1 MPWKV
6 SDPMDQRKK
15 FIGVVETEAMSISE
29 ACEAF
34 GISRKTGYKW
44 LERYDADGIA
54 GLEERSH
61 APKNAVP
68 WALSSSMKQRLIA
81 LRRRRP
87 RWGPRKMLAWLEE
100 REPELDLPAA
110 STVGELLKR
119 EGLVRSRRRVR
130 HPRATPSELRVAT
143 APNDCWCVDFK
154 GQFVVGHEY
163 CYPLTA
169 TDLFSRFLLGCRG
182 LTTTATEEARPIFER
197 LFREY
202 GLPGAIR
209 SDNGPPFASV
219 GLGGLSR
226 LSVWWVRLGIRLE
239 RIPPGAPQHN
249 GQHERMHRTLKAETA
264 KPPEATFVA
273 QQRRF
278 DDFRVDFNTERPHEA
293 LRNKVPVSI
302 YQPSQRDLPATLPEL
317 EYPAHYVLRSVRSGD
332 GHIKLKGDALYVS
345 DALKGEVVGL
355 EEIDDDIWKLFFGP
369 LLLGIISARASKVKL
384 APMPAPNSRAQP
396 STTT

>member
-1 MPWKV
+1 
-6 SDPMDQRKK
+6 
-15 FIGVVETEAMSISE
+15 
-29 ACEAF
+29 
-34 GISRKTGYKW
+34 
-44 LERYDADGIA
+44 
-54 GLEERSH
+54 
-61 APKNAVP
+61 
-68 WALSSSMKQRLIA
+68 
-81 LRRRRP
+81 
-87 RWGPRKMLAWLEE
+87 MLAWLEE

-130 HPRATPSELRVAT
+130 HPRATPSELREAT

-182 LTTTATEEARPIFER
+182 LTTTSTEEARPIFER

-239 RIPPGAPQHN
+239 RIRLEHHN
-249 GQHERMHRTLKAETA
+249 TTA
-264 KPPEATFVA
+264 ST
-273 QQRRF
+273 
-278 DDFRVDFNTERPHEA
+278 
-293 LRNKVPVSI
+293 
-302 YQPSQRDLPATLPEL
+302 
-317 EYPAHYVLRSVRSGD
+317 SGCT
-332 GHIKLKGDALYVS
+332 G
-345 DALKGEVVGL
+345 
-355 EEIDDDIWKLFFGP
+355 
-369 LLLGIISARASKVKL
+369 R
-384 APMPAPNSRAQP
+384 
-396 STTT
+396 